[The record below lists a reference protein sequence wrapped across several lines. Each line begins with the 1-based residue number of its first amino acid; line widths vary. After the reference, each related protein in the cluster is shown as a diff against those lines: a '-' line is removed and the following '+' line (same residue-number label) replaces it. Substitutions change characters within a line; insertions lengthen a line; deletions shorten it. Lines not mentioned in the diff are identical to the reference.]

1 VASPPQSVQLSLF
14 GFMVL
19 GRCCLGWAHLVQA
32 LPSVLQQASEAAA
45 AAGDA
50 SRHEANT
57 AGDVADSVAIKQR
70 QVAKAAADSVGCAAA
85 RLVAQLQE
93 PGTAAVIS
101 SARFAAA
108 GYDLDSLLQKLDDCR
123 TALRTMSN
131 GDSSSPEE
139 VASVIT
145 SLGDALCACAVPQ
158 ACNYPACVNLSGLSE
173 LSLVSGRSCMCGG
186 CRVAHYCSR
195 ECQRQH
201 WKQHKPVCKALAAA
215 AAAAAV
221 TPP

>member
-1 VASPPQSVQLSLF
+1 
-14 GFMVL
+14 VL

-57 AGDVADSVAIKQR
+57 AGDVADSVAVKQR
-70 QVAKAAADSVGCAAA
+70 KVAKAAADSVGCAAA

-108 GYDLDSLLQKLDDCR
+108 GYDLDSLLQKLNDCGA
-123 TALRTMSN
+123 ALRTMSES
-131 GDSSSPEE
+131 DSCSPEE
-139 VASVIT
+139 VASVII

-158 ACNYPACVNLSGLSE
+158 ACNCPACVNLSGLSE
-173 LSLVSGRSCMCGG
+173 LTLVSGRSCMCGG

-201 WKQHKPVCKALAAA
+201 WKQHKAVCKALAAA
-215 AAAAAV
+215 AAAAV
-221 TPP
+221 TSP